1 MRVAEREELSKSI
14 IKTNLKNINS
24 TGQGNFK
31 FVRKKSGK
39 SQGISKTSGCGNHA
53 WLNFSDLSCWNS
65 SVCK

>member
-14 IKTNLKNINS
+14 IKTNLKYKNS

-39 SQGISKTSGCGNHA
+39 RQGISKTSSCGNHA
-53 WLNFSDLSCWNS
+53 WLNFSDVSC
-65 SVCK
+65 